1 MGVRANG
8 RRLRRKAEEARDVLA
23 KVPGPSTNPATNLL
37 IFDVVIRGASL
48 VAGRLIEKGALRARY
63 RPQKASDIVKGR
75 SFVETMAATGA
86 ARIATRSVPGFLLVT
101 GGLLVKAAFDRSQSL
116 RKARRAGEQQLAEQ
130 AARADGE

>member
-1 MGVRANG
+1 
-8 RRLRRKAEEARDVLA
+8 
-23 KVPGPSTNPATNLL
+23 
-37 IFDVVIRGASL
+37 
-48 VAGRLIEKGALRARY
+48 
-63 RPQKASDIVKGR
+63 
-75 SFVETMAATGA
+75 MAATGA